1 MHNPLVSIIVPV
13 YNVEK
18 YLCKCLN
25 SIINQT
31 YKDLEIILVDDGSK
45 DTSGQICDEYASKD
59 NRIHVIHK
67 ENGGVSSA
75 RNKGLA
81 IATGEWVL
89 FADSDDILPNDALS
103 YYAEVVNT
111 YEVDMVLGSYVECNE
126 DGKIIK
132 SDQKYFQ
139 KQLSMLDCLKLF
151 YKSDTTLFQGYIWNR
166 LIKLSIIQENNL
178 KYNESI
184 YFKEDG
190 LFAVQY
196 MVCCSLPCYYS
207 SKVVYNYYIHNN
219 SCVNEYNSNFSYKY
233 ITNLDARILCVKSIE
248 KKVIDSYLIHLAK
261 YSVFCFYHQ
270 VLSRMQEAKI
280 NNFKLSLNLFYK
292 VISCLGWPYFIR
304 IKLATFKG
312 YIYQLLHKI

>member
-132 SDQKYFQ
+132 VVEGKVSEIVDPEAEVAEEPAVEEVAQEEADVEVIPVEEPEPENEEVSIEDRVAALEERVAAFTDGLNQ
-139 KQLSMLDCLKLF
+139 IVNSLAALEGRIAELEGKLAKVEEPAAEPIDEQPEVEENEH
-151 YKSDTTLFQGYIWNR
+151 KS
-166 LIKLSIIQENNL
+166 KLS
-178 KYNESI
+178 
-184 YFKEDG
+184 
-190 LFAVQY
+190 
-196 MVCCSLPCYYS
+196 
-207 SKVVYNYYIHNN
+207 
-219 SCVNEYNSNFSYKY
+219 
-233 ITNLDARILCVKSIE
+233 
-248 KKVIDSYLIHLAK
+248 YLRK
-261 YSVFCFYHQ
+261 
-270 VLSRMQEAKI
+270 
-280 NNFKLSLNLFYK
+280 
-292 VISCLGWPYFIR
+292 
-304 IKLATFKG
+304 
-312 YIYQLLHKI
+312 